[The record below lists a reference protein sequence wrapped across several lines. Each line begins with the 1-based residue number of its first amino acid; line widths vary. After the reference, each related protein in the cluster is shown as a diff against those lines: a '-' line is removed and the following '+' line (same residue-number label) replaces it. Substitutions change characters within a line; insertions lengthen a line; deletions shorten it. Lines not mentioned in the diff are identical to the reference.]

1 MEYKID
7 SVHKTSPVLR
17 VMQNQYAKMPI
28 EAMKQSVEKHFAGS
42 RREESPDVEAFVL
55 NRGDLDGLVDDVNA
69 IIFGPESHF
78 EFKVHDRT
86 GRVLVKLVDTKTEE
100 VIKEIPPEKL
110 VDMMANLWE
119 LVGIL
124 VDETA

>member
-17 VMQNQYAKMPI
+17 VMQNQFEKMPI
-28 EAMKQSVEKHFAGS
+28 EATKESVEKHFAGG

-55 NRGDLDGLVDDVNA
+55 NRGDLEGLVDDVNA

-86 GRVLVKLVDTKTEE
+86 GRVLVKLIDTKTAE